1 VLSAI
6 EFFFVIVV
14 PTCSAASLLSHWI
27 RMSARAG
34 SDFETV
40 TNMRKTTRDMAAR
53 LDNLEL
59 LLEGD
64 GVSKYPR
71 KDPN

>member
-1 VLSAI
+1 MLSAI

-14 PTCSAASLLSHWI
+14 PTCSVASLLSHWI
-27 RMSARAG
+27 RMSAAAG

-40 TNMRKTTRDMAAR
+40 TNMRRATRDMAAR

-59 LLEGD
+59 LLEDD
-64 GVSKYPR
+64 GISKNPR
-71 KDPN
+71 KDPT

>member
-14 PTCSAASLLSHWI
+14 PTCSVASLLSHWI
-27 RMSARAG
+27 RMSAGAG
-34 SDFETV
+34 SDFDTV
-40 TNMRKTTRDMAAR
+40 TNMRKATRDMAAR

-59 LLEGD
+59 LLEDD
-64 GVSKYPR
+64 GISKNPR

>member
-1 VLSAI
+1 MLSAI

-14 PTCSAASLLSHWI
+14 PTCSVASLLSHWI
-27 RMSARAG
+27 RLSAAAG

-40 TNMRKTTRDMAAR
+40 TNMRRATREMAAR
-53 LDNLEL
+53 LDNLEF
-59 LLEGD
+59 LLEDD
-64 GVSKYPR
+64 GISKNRR

>member
-14 PTCSAASLLSHWI
+14 PTCSVASLLTNWI
-27 RMSARAG
+27 RNSAAAG

-40 TNMRKTTRDMAAR
+40 TNMRKATRDMATR

-59 LLEGD
+59 LLEDEGL
-64 GVSKYPR
+64 SQTPR
-71 KDPN
+71 KDPS

>member
-14 PTCSAASLLSHWI
+14 PTCSVASLLSHWI
-27 RMSARAG
+27 RLSAAAG
-34 SDFETV
+34 RDFETV
-40 TNMRKTTRDMAAR
+40 TNMRRATREMAAR

-59 LLEGD
+59 LLEDD
-64 GVSKYPR
+64 GVSKNPG
-71 KDPN
+71 KDPS

>member
-14 PTCSAASLLSHWI
+14 PTCSVAILLSHWI
-27 RMSARAG
+27 RMSAGAG
-34 SDFETV
+34 SDLETV
-40 TNMRKTTRDMAAR
+40 TNMRKATRDMAAR

-59 LLEGD
+59 LLEDD
-64 GVSKYPR
+64 GISKNPR
-71 KDPN
+71 KDLN

>member
-14 PTCSAASLLSHWI
+14 PTCSVASLLTHWI
-27 RMSARAG
+27 RMSAAAG
-34 SDFETV
+34 SEFETV
-40 TNMRKTTRDMAAR
+40 TNMRKATRDMAAR

-64 GVSKYPR
+64 GISKNPR
-71 KDPN
+71 KDSN

>member
-14 PTCSAASLLSHWI
+14 PTCSVASLLTHWI
-27 RMSARAG
+27 RMSAAAG
-34 SDFETV
+34 SEFETV
-40 TNMRKTTRDMAAR
+40 TNMRKATRDMAAR

-64 GVSKYPR
+64 GISKNPG